1 MLLILFLLIY
11 NYIYNIYTYD
21 CLYYLYIYI
30 YLIHF
35 FIPQPSAL
43 TNGQTSEPQETS
55 VPWGNSWDQKM
66 SMGDLQDPEL
76 IGGTDSIYVWSIF

>member
-1 MLLILFLLIY
+1 MILYII
-11 NYIYNIYTYD
+11 YIY
-21 CLYYLYIYI
+21 YI
-30 YLIHF
+30 YLIHV

-76 IGGTDSIYVWSIF
+76 IGGTDSIYFWPF